1 MKTKE
6 IASGTIRILV
16 LLIALMVFIKFAYV
30 FYDFL
35 QDPFHSP
42 MEVSSDA
49 LKHIMFSLILVEILA
64 LTLQIFIHDAVDPD
78 MLLIIIL
85 TALSR
90 HILVLNPEKINYGE
104 IMALGA
110 LLAITLWGLYIFRS
124 KRISME

>member
-1 MKTKE
+1 MKAKE
-6 IASGTIRILV
+6 FASGTIRILA
-16 LLIALMVFIKFAYV
+16 LLIALMVFIKFVYV

-35 QDPFHSP
+35 QDPAHSP

-49 LKHIMFSLILVEILA
+49 LRHIMFSLILIEILA
-64 LTLQIFIHDAVDPD
+64 LTLQIFLHDAVDPD

-90 HILVLNPEKINYGE
+90 HILVLNPERIKYGE
-104 IMALGA
+104 VLALAA
-110 LLAITLWGLYIFRS
+110 LLAITLGGLYIFRS

>member
-1 MKTKE
+1 MNAKE
-6 IASGTIRILV
+6 IASGTIRILA
-16 LLIALMVFIKFAYV
+16 LLIALMVFVKFAYV

-35 QDPFHSP
+35 QDPAHSP
-42 MEVSSDA
+42 VEVSSDA
-49 LKHIMFSLILVEILA
+49 LKHIMLSLILIEVLA
-64 LTLQIFIHDAVDPD
+64 LTLQIFLHDAVDPD

-104 IMALGA
+104 IVAIAA

>member
-1 MKTKE
+1 MKAKE
-6 IASGTIRILV
+6 IASGTIRILA

-30 FYDFL
+30 LNDFL
-35 QDPFHSP
+35 QNPAHGP

-49 LKHIMFSLILVEILA
+49 LRHIMLSLILIEVLA
-64 LTLQIFIHDAVDPD
+64 LTLQIFLHDAVDPD

-85 TALSR
+85 TAMSR

-104 IMALGA
+104 VMALA
-110 LLAITLWGLYIFRS
+110 VLLAVTLGGLYIFRS